1 MVSGAGGRGGF
12 LCSLDD
18 HNWAIIHM
26 MTGDTNRNIMGILK
40 WW

>member
-1 MVSGAGGRGGF
+1 MATGAGGRGGF

-26 MTGDTNRNIMGILK
+26 MTEETPTEIS
-40 WW
+40 WAF